1 MSRSRNGRLF
11 LKNAYES
18 CRLKKQIEL
27 QNKMQNRKALIVNK
41 NAARQTAK
49 LKDVFQ
55 KIKIE
60 KQVVT
65 FI

>member
-1 MSRSRNGRLF
+1 
-11 LKNAYES
+11 
-18 CRLKKQIEL
+18 
-27 QNKMQNRKALIVNK
+27 MQNRKALIVNK